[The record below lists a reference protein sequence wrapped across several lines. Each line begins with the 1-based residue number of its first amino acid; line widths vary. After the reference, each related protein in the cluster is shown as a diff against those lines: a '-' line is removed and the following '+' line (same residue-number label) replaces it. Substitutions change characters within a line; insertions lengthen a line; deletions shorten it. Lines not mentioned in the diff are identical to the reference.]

1 MTRRLISNIVMVCLL
16 AAAVGLSVYSVKA
29 GPMSAAK
36 DSARES
42 AEDAGD
48 HQVAQA
54 DALETQAHDAAR
66 KQMDVGDDD
75 DDTTGGAQIEV
86 DAQGKPMPPATQE
99 SPQAGGAMADET
111 MSEMEHRMLV
121 KKAVVDLHPTEGNQ
135 AHGTVTLT
143 QQEDSVLIEATV
155 MGLTP
160 NSTHA
165 IHVHQYGDVTS
176 PDGTAAGSHYDP
188 RGHPHALAD
197 TVEGHAGDF
206 GNLEADASGTANF
219 SFTAQGISIAGMNNP
234 VLGRAIIVHAQP
246 DDGGQPTGNA
256 GARIA
261 QGVIGIA
268 E

>member
-16 AAAVGLSVYSVKA
+16 AAAVGMSVYSVKA
-29 GPMSAAK
+29 GPLSGAK

-42 AEDAGD
+42 SEAAE
-48 HQVAQA
+48 
-54 DALETQAHDAAR
+54 QAHDAAR
-66 KQMDVGDDD
+66 KNVEVDTDDVEGAGEAEMAEVGDAIDD
-75 DDTTGGAQIEV
+75 DGQGGVIGAADGER
-86 DAQGKPMPPATQE
+86 D
-99 SPQAGGAMADET
+99 AMAAMENSDQA
-111 MSEMEHRMLV
+111 EHRMIV
-121 KKAVVDLHPTEGNQ
+121 KKAVVDLDPTEGNE

-155 MGLTP
+155 MGLEP

-176 PDGTAAGSHYDP
+176 PDGKAAGSHYDP

-197 TVEGHAGDF
+197 TVDGHAGDF
-206 GNLEADASGTANF
+206 GNLVADASGTANF
-219 SFTAQGISIAGMNNP
+219 SFTAKGITIAGMNNP
-234 VLGRAIIVHAQP
+234 ILGRAIIVHAQP